1 MYNQNSFVLLTAPK
15 NPFFRRRNFAST
27 SFSLIFLEF
36 CFHMLYNNWHSVC
49 ACSSVDRAPASGA
62 GCVGSIPVR
71 RTKKI
76 RSVSAERIFYV
87 YIYYLYSASAS
98 TSLSFMFSALRKSLG
113 KGSREKS
120 ISYRSQYSVNSLS
133 FCRKAAIVCS
143 AVP

>member
-15 NPFFRRRNFAST
+15 NPFFRRRNFDST

-71 RTKKI
+71 RTKNPFSI
-76 RSVSAERIFYV
+76 CRTDFYV